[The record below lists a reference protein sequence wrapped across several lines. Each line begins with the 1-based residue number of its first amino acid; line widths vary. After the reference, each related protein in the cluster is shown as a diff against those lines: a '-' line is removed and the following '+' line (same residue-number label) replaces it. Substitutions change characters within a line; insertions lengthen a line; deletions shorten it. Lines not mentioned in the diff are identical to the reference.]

1 MLLTVEKKYQTNRKK
16 NTSAADTAKMSA
28 WHCASGLESAA
39 FASAHS
45 WSTCQLIIAGI
56 LKQRK
61 PSKFHRKSSQV
72 DGSYLGAIQSSNRT
86 HSLRNSCSCILHGLF
101 LVSSVNELRH
111 PRSGFRLEAT
121 SFNMTS
127 KSHLNSASYPRCK
140 IVPSA

>member
-1 MLLTVEKKYQTNRKK
+1 MLETLPYVTYFGEKISNNMKK
-16 NTSAADTAKMSA
+16 TNTSAADTAKMSA

-72 DGSYLGAIQSSNRT
+72 DGSYLGTIQSSNRT

-101 LVSSVNELRH
+101 LGTGNELRH
-111 PRSGFRLEAT
+111 PRSGFRYKALKQQVST
-121 SFNMTS
+121 
-127 KSHLNSASYPRCK
+127 
-140 IVPSA
+140 